1 MAEQYKDTH
10 QNKYREETA
19 QIHAPISLIVKT
31 KAAVREE
38 EKRLAQTARVCSMR
52 KWAYPL
58 TAAAAI
64 LILVSVS
71 LTMRGLKSTDRMP
84 ASDTAYSG
92 AAASDAVCE
101 EAVES
106 ADAGCEEGAVEAPA
120 DSAFAEAPASE
131 TPVME
136 AESVENL
143 FAGAAADTAETDSVS
158 EAQNEDGAASAGAG
172 QTNGLSREDVMADS
186 AAPAGEEAAAA
197 ENAECERTDGAA
209 NPAAKEEE
217 AVKKQAVSELKGKY
231 ADSDEYTLEKVTK
244 RPVRFNGSDVKI
256 RRYEGKTFRVLEAAS
271 AGNQAEKSW
280 EAYVETAAGAGY
292 VICGEAES
300 MEDFLAAA
308 HTKLEEEE

>member
-120 DSAFAEAPASE
+120 SE

-186 AAPAGEEAAAA
+186 AAPAGEEAAAT